1 MFLTILIIVIF
12 VGAGFWWFFIKP
24 KPIEKP
30 LKEPLFEEIEEPE
43 VRRQPPPS
51 PKKKENPSFIVS
63 PKFDGTRDG
72 YVFKNGVKGVG
83 YYRDRHISFGNKE
96 VIEYIPG
103 ESPHQTG
110 MRSKNV

>member
-1 MFLTILIIVIF
+1 MFLTILIIIIF

-24 KPIEKP
+24 KPIEEQ
-30 LKEPLFEEIEEPE
+30 KESLFEEIEEPE
-43 VRRQPPPS
+43 VRRQPPPP
-51 PKKKENPSFIVS
+51 PKKKEKPSFIIS

-72 YVFKNGVKGVG
+72 YVFKNGNKGVG
-83 YYRDRHISFGNKE
+83 YYHDRHVSFGNKE